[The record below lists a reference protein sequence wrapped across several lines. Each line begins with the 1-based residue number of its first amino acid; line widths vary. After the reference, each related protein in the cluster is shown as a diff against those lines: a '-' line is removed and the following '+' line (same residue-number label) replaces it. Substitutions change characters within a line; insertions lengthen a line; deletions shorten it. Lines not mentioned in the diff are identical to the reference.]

1 MHRLR
6 SRTAIFRL
14 RLAALLTGAKCLLV
28 PIGISL
34 LIYSIIRHDD
44 QLTLIALGVIVVS
57 AVAAVL
63 QWILAART
71 SCPLCMTPVLA
82 HKGCTKHRNSRSFL
96 GSYRL
101 RVALAILFTNSFRCP
116 YCNEPTVLEV
126 RQKHRV

>member
-14 RLAALLTGAKCLLV
+14 RITALLTCAKCLLL
-28 PIGISL
+28 PLGISL
-34 LIYSIIRHDD
+34 LIYSIVQQDD
-44 QLTLIALGVIVVS
+44 KLTLNSLGIIVLS
-57 AVAAVL
+57 AVAAVF

-82 HKGCTKHRNSRSFL
+82 HKGCTKHRNSKSFL

-116 YCNEPTVLEV
+116 YCAEPTVLEV
-126 RQKHRV
+126 RQKHRS